1 MTIERVAIVG
11 AGIMGSGIA
20 RTILKQGLKV
30 RLYDVDPARTE
41 EAVKEIVKGA
51 RRIDPNNLSS
61 CDSLEGLCKG
71 SDLII
76 EAVVEDLEV
85 KCSLFKKLG
94 ELAAAETIFAT
105 NTSSLSIS
113 RMAEA
118 SGRPARFAGLHF
130 FNPAFLMRLVEFI
143 THPALEEGP
152 RTSLEQFLLKIK
164 KRGVRCKESPGFI
177 VNRILI
183 PMVNEALYLLEEVAE
198 RGEDE
203 LIKLANDIDSAIVK
217 ENILLIGAYDLIDLT
232 GLDTINRV
240 AKVIYEGFDHSPRY
254 TPSPLLEGYLAEGRT
269 GRKGGRGIYHY
280 NNRLNDPDNNPPLD
294 ARDCRITREEEP
306 RFDTTLLIAV
316 IVNEAFRVLEEGIV
330 ESYRDI
336 EECMELGT
344 RWPKGPF
351 ALAKEYGLKK
361 LLHTLKGRY
370 ESRSEPPRYEPS
382 RLFTALPPELEQFFR
397 QE

>member
-1 MTIERVAIVG
+1 MTIERVSIVG

-20 RTILKQGLKV
+20 KTILKQGLKV
-30 RLYDVDPARTE
+30 RLYDVDPARTK
-41 EAVKEIVKGA
+41 EAVEGVIGSS
-51 RRIDPNNLSS
+51 RRVDPANLSPCS
-61 CDSLEGLCKG
+61 TLEELCEG

-76 EAVVEDLEV
+76 EAVVEDLDV
-85 KCSLFKKLG
+85 KCELFKKLG
-94 ELAAAETIFAT
+94 SLAPAKTIFAS

-118 SGRPARFAGLHF
+118 SGRPDRFAGLHF

-143 THPALEEGP
+143 THPALGEEP
-152 RTSLEQFLLKIK
+152 RTELEQFLLKIK
-164 KRGVRCKESPGFI
+164 KRGVKCKESPGFI

-183 PMVNEALYLLEEVAE
+183 PMVNEAIYLLEEVAE
-198 RGEDE
+198 RGENE
-203 LIKLANDIDSAIVK
+203 LISLANDIDSAIVK

-240 AKVIYEGFDHSPRY
+240 AKVIYEGFGRSARY
-254 TPSPLLEGYLAEGRT
+254 TPSPLLEGYLAEGRI
-269 GRKGGRGIYHY
+269 GRKGGRGIYYY
-280 NNRLNDPDNNPPLD
+280 NNRQNDPDNNPPLD
-294 ARDCRITREEEP
+294 ARGCLVVRKEEP
-306 RFDTTLLIAV
+306 LFDCTLLIAV

-344 RWPKGPF
+344 RWPRGPF

-361 LLHTLKGRY
+361 LLHTLKARY

-382 RLFTALPPELEQFFR
+382 PLFTTLTPELEQFFR
-397 QE
+397 QK